1 MRFYKIEFF
10 VEEKS
15 PAYFHADFDP
25 QLYGHI
31 SPWPITALINV
42 DSSDGYS
49 SQNITLYFSEQQ
61 FINFKNSVL
70 QSYEKYLRQRKEL
83 LNV

>member
-1 MRFYKIEFF
+1 MRFYKVEFF

-31 SPWPITALINV
+31 SPWPISASINT
-42 DSSDGYS
+42 DPHNRYS
-49 SQNITLYFSEQQ
+49 SKDIQMFFTEQQ

-70 QSYEKYLRQRKEL
+70 QSYEKYLRQRKEIKK
-83 LNV
+83 